1 MAIFRLK
8 ITNGNL
14 GNAELIIAN
23 KTNLD
28 LEMHLEGWL
37 EHSPW
42 AVVNEPIL
50 WIGRQT
56 TAAVEGGT
64 IFPDLLGVDSSGNL
78 VIVEVKRGK
87 APRDVVA
94 QLLEYA
100 AWANELSDEQLF
112 ATAERYFSTREE
124 FKDADFMTAFRDVF
138 ETEELPVLS
147 QKLRLFIL
155 AEEIPPA
162 ISRVCRFLRTSHGID
177 VTCIDVS
184 TFTTESGE
192 VLVSTEVKVGD
203 ENIVA
208 PKHTESPRWSGEHR
222 VKQVVWDAVKE
233 LTHEKTD
240 FIFAPKDVTAIILK
254 KHSNFNKNTVGCQII
269 ADCVNHTSRHHY
281 PGGDDRYWWIEKGKY
296 RLYDQE
302 RDKVTTQS

>member
-8 ITNGNL
+8 MKNGDL
-14 GNAELIIAN
+14 GNAELVVA
-23 KTNLD
+23 KETNLD
-28 LEMHLEGWL
+28 LEKHLEGCL
-37 EHSPW
+37 EHRPW

-56 TAAVEGGT
+56 TASVEGGT

-78 VIVEVKRGK
+78 VIVELKRGK

-124 FKDADFMTAFRDVF
+124 FKDTDFMTAFCTMF

-147 QKLRLFIL
+147 QNLRLFIL

-208 PKHTESPRWSGEHR
+208 PKHTENTRWSGEQPAR
-222 VKQVVWDAVKE
+222 QVVREAVEE
-233 LTHEKTD
+233 LTHGKKD

-254 KHSNFNKNTVGCQII
+254 KHSSFNKSTVGCQII
-269 ADCVNHTSRHHY
+269 ADCVNHASRHHY
-281 PGGDDRYWWIEKGKY
+281 LGGDDRYWWIEKGKY
-296 RLYDQE
+296 RLYDRE
-302 RDKVTTQS
+302 RDRVTTQR